1 MRISTAQI
9 FDRGISA
16 IQDRQAELIAT
27 QQQVATGR
35 RIVTPADDPI
45 GAAQVLQL
53 TQADDTNT
61 RYRTN
66 RDYAQGQLTLAE
78 STIAQATDVLQAVRE
93 QAVAAGNGSYSNA
106 EFAKMADDV
115 AGRLDQLVA
124 IANAT
129 DAQGHYLFSGYQGST
144 QPFVVAP
151 SGAVQ
156 FQGDDGQ
163 RLVQAGAARQI
174 ALNVSGAAVFQ
185 RIPTGNGTFTWAAGA
200 ANTGAGVIGPGSVT
214 NPALVTGHNYQITFT
229 VAGGVTTYNV
239 VDTTTATTVLAAQ
252 PYGGGP
258 ASIAFDGLQVDIQ
271 GAPANGDTFTISP
284 STDQSVFTTIQKL
297 IAALRSGGSTARV
310 NGLNNALTDL
320 DQALQQALSQ
330 RADVGTRLR
339 EIDAS
344 NSAGEQ
350 AGLQYQS
357 ARSTLQD
364 TDYAKAISDLTREQ
378 LTLQAA
384 QQSFAKVS
392 QLSLFDYLA

>member
-1 MRISTAQI
+1 
-9 FDRGISA
+9 
-16 IQDRQAELIAT
+16 
-27 QQQVATGR
+27 
-35 RIVTPADDPI
+35 
-45 GAAQVLQL
+45 
-53 TQADDTNT
+53 
-61 RYRTN
+61 
-66 RDYAQGQLTLAE
+66 
-78 STIAQATDVLQAVRE
+78 
-93 QAVAAGNGSYSNA
+93 
-106 EFAKMADDV
+106 
-115 AGRLDQLVA
+115 
-124 IANAT
+124 
-129 DAQGHYLFSGYQGST
+129 
-144 QPFVVAP
+144 
-151 SGAVQ
+151 
-156 FQGDDGQ
+156 
-163 RLVQAGAARQI
+163 
-174 ALNVSGAAVFQ
+174 
-185 RIPTGNGTFTWAAGA
+185 
-200 ANTGAGVIGPGSVT
+200 
-214 NPALVTGHNYQITFT
+214 
-229 VAGGVTTYNV
+229 
-239 VDTTTATTVLAAQ
+239 VLAAQ